1 MTRFKTLLA
10 SAFAMTAVG
19 VAAPALAGDVTL
31 TLEGVQAR
39 GGKLLVGLQTRDQF
53 LKPAGDHGEIIE
65 GPRAGTHTVVPR
77 NVPAGDYSVS
87 VLHDADGDGQMKMQ
101 GGMPAEGWTML
112 NAQSLRAAP
121 TFDQVDFTVPATG
134 AVSVKASMIY
144 PAN

>member
-1 MTRFKTLLA
+1 MTRFKTLSASILSVAALA
-10 SAFAMTAVG
+10 AS
-19 VAAPALAGDVTL
+19 APALAGDVTL
-31 TLEGVQAR
+31 TIEGVQAR

-53 LKPAGDHGEIIE
+53 LKPAGSHGEIID
-65 GPRAGTHTVVPR
+65 GPRAGTHTVTLR

-87 VLHDADGDGQMKMQ
+87 ILHDADGDGQMKMQ

-121 TFDQVDFTVPATG
+121 TFDQVDFAVPATG
-134 AVSVKASMIY
+134 AVNLRASMIY